1 MTSTPGFVTVAT
13 AATDTIFGVN
23 GPKAAPNGEPVELQ
37 ADETDYVTMLAGGA
51 ITSGSFLVPTTNG
64 AVVSSTAGQFI
75 STTSSTT
82 GLTFSSKV
90 NKTITSSTNLN
101 FLPTGTGAQPVSVNS
116 KLAETVSV
124 KDFGA
129 VGDGVANDTTAIQ
142 NALNSGARTVFI
154 PKGTYNI
161 TAPLQMSS
169 GTSLI
174 GEGGGQ
180 YDSGTVIKK
189 ATTTVGTGSNV
200 TGAVTDS
207 YAVNAMLIM
216 THADDTFA
224 FNNTVEGIR
233 FESVGF
239 VVEYGIYMPR
249 TSQTKLANV
258 SVFQCKIGVYTKDS
272 WSCTFQ
278 QCNFFC
284 NSIESGLATAMG
296 ISSYGW
302 ASGSKGVWFDP
313 DSGIGSGT
321 SLCALNTI
329 VRDCAIGWDISGL
342 NYSTLVGC
350 GTDNISQC
358 AYKFTSSVVSVV
370 GCGME
375 NVFCGEAAIRVIGGR
390 ISMSAFSTF
399 QIRNKPSGG
408 DGYYIRVSD
417 GGDLNLIG
425 CEFVALTSGTSNTIN
440 LAIGT
445 DGTITHDAA
454 TLMPS
459 GGNTFIS
466 YSGTSSKILLANPL
480 QINDSIGTKYIKGK
494 LKGNLYQEKADKDI
508 VQAGTNI
515 ATFTIAQSWPSDFY
529 AAELTITTVDATP
542 NSNPRSVTIAKYLIT
557 MSWIDGTGFD
567 RDIVL
572 VSSCTSGAGTITVPV
587 LSSSIASNVITLTL
601 TPGTGEGDCVA
612 RLISLEPTYSD
623 DVTAALL

>member
-1 MTSTPGFVTVAT
+1 MPFQLRRGTNAERLTTTLLAGELIYT
-13 AATDTIFGVN
+13 TDTKLLYVGDGSTIGGVTAN
-23 GPKAAPNGEPVELQ
+23 NS
-37 ADETDYVTMLAGGA
+37 M
-51 ITSGSFLVPTTNG
+51 FLFTQG
-64 AVVSSTAGQFI
+64 
-75 STTSSTT
+75 
-82 GLTFSSKV
+82 
-90 NKTITSSTNLN
+90 
-101 FLPTGTGAQPVSVNS
+101 GTGAVARTIDS
-116 KLAETVSV
+116 KVKEVISV

-129 VGDGVANDTTAIQ
+129 VGNGVADDTTAIQ

-169 GTSLI
+169 GTNFI

-180 YDSGTVIKK
+180 YDNGTVIKK
-189 ATTTVGTGSNV
+189 ATNTVGTGSNL
-200 TGAVTDS
+200 TGLITDS

-216 THADDTFA
+216 THPDDLFA

-249 TSQTKLANV
+249 TSQTKLSNV

-272 WSCTFQ
+272 WACTFQ
-278 QCNFFC
+278 MCNFFC

-296 ISSYGW
+296 ISPNGW

-313 DSGIGSGT
+313 DAGSGSGT
-321 SLCALNTI
+321 SLCALNTL
-329 VRDCAIGWDISGL
+329 VRDCAIGWDIAGL

-350 GTDNISQC
+350 AADNISQS
-358 AYKFTSSVVSVV
+358 AYKFTNSVVSVV

-375 NVFCGEAAIRVIGGR
+375 NVFCGEAAIRVINGR

-425 CEFVALTSGTSNTIN
+425 CQFVALTSGTSNTLN
-440 LAIGT
+440 LAIGD

-459 GGNTFIS
+459 GGNAFIN
-466 YSGTSSKILLANPL
+466 YGGTSSKILLGNPI
-480 QINDSIGTKYIKGK
+480 QINDSIGTKYVKGRMQDNLVLEKQNK
-494 LKGNLYQEKADKDI
+494 LVGQTGAD
-508 VQAGTNI
+508 I
-515 ATFTIAQSWPSDFY
+515 ATFTVSNNSPSDFF
-529 AAELTITTVDATP
+529 AGEITITCTDVTAD
-542 NSNPRSVTIAKYLIT
+542 PRYVSVAKYLLTI
-557 MSWIDGTGFD
+557 SWIDGGIGID
-567 RDIVL
+567 HDIAV
-572 VSSCTSGAGTITVPV
+572 VSSCLSGTGTPTPTVPV
-587 LSSSIASNVITLTL
+587 LSSGLTGSVVTLTL
-601 TPGTGEGDCVA
+601 TPGATLGNCE
-612 RLISLEPTYSD
+612 IKQITIEPTFSEG
-623 DVTAALL
+623 VTAALL